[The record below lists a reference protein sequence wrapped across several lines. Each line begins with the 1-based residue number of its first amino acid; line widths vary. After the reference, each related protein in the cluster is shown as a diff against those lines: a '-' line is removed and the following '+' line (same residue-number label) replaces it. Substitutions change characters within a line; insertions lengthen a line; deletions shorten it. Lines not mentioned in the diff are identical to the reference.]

1 MVRLFRIAHLSIPAI
16 AGLATSAYAASQI
29 SWSTV
34 QYGVIP
40 LLGVTGLGSL
50 MAALGSMV
58 MSWATRDDFHGQMA
72 DTYGVTAVVALVGAG
87 MLLLC
92 V

>member
-1 MVRLFRIAHLSIPAI
+1 MAKALTIASRAIPAI
-16 AGLATSAYAASQI
+16 AGLSTAAYAAAKV

-34 QYGVIP
+34 QYGIIP
-40 LLGVTGLGSL
+40 LLGVIGVGGL
-50 MAALGSMV
+50 MAALGSIV

-72 DTYGVTAVVALVGAG
+72 DTYGVTAVVTLVGAG

>member
-1 MVRLFRIAHLSIPAI
+1 MARVLHVISLVIPAI
-16 AGLATSAYAASQI
+16 AGLATSAYAATQI

-34 QYGVIP
+34 EYGVIP
-40 LLGVTGLGSL
+40 MLGVVGLGSL
-50 MAALGSMV
+50 MATLGSV
-58 MSWATRDDFHGQMA
+58 IMSWATRCDTHGQMA
-72 DTYGVTAVVALVGAG
+72 DAYGVTAVVALVGAG